1 VIIRRAGDGDLET
14 LRELWLAFEREV
26 PPPEYQDADLDA
38 ELREIDAIV
47 RSEVALLAE
56 DDRGAIGFALAR
68 RRGARVARLTDLYV
82 VPHAR
87 RDRVAKALVR
97 EVVAAFA
104 SDGVEFLDLEVLAGN
119 LEARAVYGA
128 WGFRD
133 ESLVLVA
140 PVADLVER
148 LR

>member
-1 VIIRRAGDGDLET
+1 MNIRRAGDGDLET
-14 LRELWLAFEREV
+14 LRALWLAFEREV
-26 PPPEYQDADLDA
+26 PPPEYQDVDVDA
-38 ELREIDAIV
+38 ELREIEAV
-47 RSEVALLAE
+47 VLNGVALLAE
-56 DDRGAIGFALAR
+56 DDRGALGFALAR

-97 EVVAAFA
+97 EVVASFA

-119 LEARAVYGA
+119 AVARAVYTE

-140 PVADLVER
+140 PVADLAER